1 MLYSFLFPA
10 TTHNTDWI
18 ILNVKVSPLQHILGV
33 ETIHKNQPGEELD
46 TWSTSRFP
54 DDFENRMSLHVLE
67 YFRIES
73 P

>member
-1 MLYSFLFPA
+1 MFWDAHEYFMHPIFVLK
-10 TTHNTDWI
+10 NGCD
-18 ILNVKVSPLQHILGV
+18 ILGV
-33 ETIHKNQPGEELD
+33 ETIHKNQPSEELD

-67 YFRIES
+67 YFRIET